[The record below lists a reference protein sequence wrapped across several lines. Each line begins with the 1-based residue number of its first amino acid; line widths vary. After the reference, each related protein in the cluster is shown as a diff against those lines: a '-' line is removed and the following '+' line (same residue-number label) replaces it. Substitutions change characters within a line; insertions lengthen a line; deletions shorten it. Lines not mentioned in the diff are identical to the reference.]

1 MSLKFELK
9 KVICLWSLASVC
21 ALLCFIGARADELHL
36 KDGRVIAAELIWES
50 GDTVWYQQGKII
62 ASVAKAEVV
71 RIAKPKPASV
81 PETSAAA
88 LNSTTK
94 NTLPNTAKPVV
105 KSAAPLAPPTKS
117 EDGDESATRKVVRIL
132 LKGGAQIDADSVLED
147 SERVGYR
154 LGKMQSFVE
163 RAEVVRVVRELEV
176 SEASVPVPVPPTSAP
191 LRYSTGHR
199 GLDNLILYSAY
210 RHKVD
215 PLLIYLIMRQES
227 SFNIRAVSR
236 VGARGLMQL
245 MPGTAAQF
253 GVRNIHDPVENVEAG
268 TRYLRKLLEMFNGD
282 MNLTLAAYNAGEGAV
297 LKYGRRVPPYRETM
311 DYVWKINTA
320 YRRALADA
328 SKESRSDLQN

>member
-1 MSLKFELK
+1 MSLSLALQRTIR
-9 KVICLWSLASVC
+9 VGLLASVC
-21 ALLCFIGARADELHL
+21 ALVCLVARADELHL
-36 KDGRVIAAELIWES
+36 KDGRVIEAELVWEA
-50 GDTVWYQQGKII
+50 GEVVWYQQGKII
-62 ASVAKAEVV
+62 ASVAKAEIL
-71 RIAKPKPASV
+71 RIAKPKPARTV
-81 PETSAAA
+81 EAGAAA
-88 LNSTTK
+88 PNAAAKTSP
-94 NTLPNTAKPVV
+94 NTTAKPTTKIATPV
-105 KSAAPLAPPTKS
+105 APPDKN
-117 EDGDESATRKVVRIL
+117 ESSAEAATRKVARIL
-132 LKGGAQIDADSVLED
+132 LKGGAQIDADSVWED
-147 SERVGYR
+147 TERIGYR

-163 RAEVVRVVRELEV
+163 RAEVIRVVREVEV
-176 SEASVPVPVPPTSAP
+176 SEAPAPPLLNPT

-199 GLDNLILYSAY
+199 GLDNLILFSAY
-210 RHKVD
+210 RHNVD

-245 MPGTAAQF
+245 MPGTAAQL

-320 YRRALADA
+320 YRRALADTP
-328 SKESRSDLQN
+328 KESRQDGQD